1 MLYKFRLSCFFFL
14 TFIGVQLL
22 YNLVLVAF
30 LRPFFFS
37 SKRFIH
43 VFGILSSRLM
53 LNAVSLPLILQWGY
67 IYPVPGIPVHNQ
79 VLFWK
84 FKEFTPWEQFKD
96 PRIQPW
102 KIFLSFC
109 SGGWPCFLL
118 LPQANCFILGR
129 GPIQAVFFPL
139 LYAGQK
145 AHSSHWFPAVSL
157 ALFPVFTR
165 NTLSLFYSTEVELL
179 ATSNCF
185 QIQNL
190 TGHQTQIY
198 FTLLLFKF
206 LNIEIFIS
214 FSSLF
219 RSGFL

>member
-1 MLYKFRLSCFFFL
+1 MLCKFRSSCLFFFN
-14 TFIGVQLL
+14 FYWSI
-22 YNLVLVAF
+22 VALQSCACCF
-30 LRPFFFS
+30 SQTFFFS

-43 VFGILSSRLM
+43 VFGILSSRHM

-102 KIFLSFC
+102 KICLSFC

-129 GPIQAVFFPL
+129 GPRQAVFFPL
-139 LYAGQK
+139 YVQGRK
-145 AHSSHWFPAVSL
+145 PIPA
-157 ALFPVFTR
+157 TG
-165 NTLSLFYSTEVELL
+165 
-179 ATSNCF
+179 F
-185 QIQNL
+185 QQ
-190 TGHQTQIY
+190 
-198 FTLLLFKF
+198 
-206 LNIEIFIS
+206 
-214 FSSLF
+214 
-219 RSGFL
+219 